1 MTVRDPAGPR
11 SVWKADGLLGEF
23 GLAGVLDPVD
33 IHGARRIARRLDES
47 DESVILAAALA
58 LRGTRFGHVCVDLEK
73 VRDSI
78 AVDEAEATVV
88 DDLAW
93 PEAGWIDRV
102 ASSPLTGTD
111 EQHPL
116 VLDGSLLYTQ
126 RMWDYQ
132 RRVADG
138 LLERAQVDPTDPVGL
153 GSILGQVFGG
163 QSSLQVVAA
172 AMASTRGVTVVA
184 GGPGT
189 GKTYTIARIIG
200 SALEMAA
207 AAGTRM
213 PLIGVAA
220 PTGKAAARLTEQ
232 LEAFAGSGV
241 LTDQASAAMAETKA
255 QTIHRLL
262 GWHWDRGRFR
272 HDFLNPLPHDLVVID
287 EMSMVSLPMAAKV
300 LDAVRPT
307 ARLVLVGDPDQLVSI
322 EAGTVLADLV
332 GPARNRLTF
341 SEEGRARLERLVP
354 GALTGPPPVGGEDR
368 RGSEKTSSP
377 LADHVVTLDRGFRF
391 DPLSPVA
398 ELADA
403 VRNGDADRVID
414 LLRAGGGGLS
424 WLDPGERP
432 VTDIPEVVEPL
443 LDHALRLI
451 AVADAGGTEEALR
464 LVGESALLCAH
475 RRGPLGV
482 EQWVDLIERSTRSRD
497 GWYGRWYPG
506 RPVMVTTND
515 YRLNLFNGDIGV
527 TVRDGVDLTVAFR
540 DSSGVRMVGPAQLP
554 ASEGV
559 QAMTIHKSQ
568 GSQFNRVVVLV
579 PHEDSRL
586 LTRELLYTAATRA
599 ETAVTVV
606 GSEQSIRDAVNRPV
620 VRASGLRGRLWVE
633 S

>member
-1 MTVRDPAGPR
+1 MTVRDPAGPH
-11 SVWKADGLLGEF
+11 SVWKAEGLLGEF

-33 IHGARRIARRLDES
+33 VHAARRIARLVGES
-47 DESVILAAALA
+47 DETVILAAALA
-58 LRGTRFGHVCVDLEK
+58 LRGTRFGHVCVDLDT
-73 VRDSI
+73 VRDTI
-78 AVDEAEATVV
+78 AVDEAEAAVV
-88 DDLAW
+88 DNLAW
-93 PEAGWIDRV
+93 PGPGWVDQL
-102 ASSPLTGTD
+102 ALSSLTGTD
-111 EQHPL
+111 DHHPL

-138 LLERAQVDPTDPVGL
+138 LLERAHVDPSDPVGL
-153 GSILGQVFGG
+153 DSILGQVFGG

-172 AMASTRGVTVVA
+172 AMAATRGLTVVA

-200 SALEMAA
+200 SALEMAV
-207 AAGTRM
+207 AAGTRL

-232 LEAFAGSGV
+232 LETFAGSGV
-241 LTDQASAAMAETKA
+241 LTEQASAAMAETKA

-262 GWHWDRGRFR
+262 GWHWDRGRFG

-332 GPARNRLTF
+332 GPARHHLTF
-341 SEEGRARLERLVP
+341 SEPGRTRLDRLVP
-354 GALTGPPPVGGEDR
+354 GAITDPLPVGDDDAPGPEN
-368 RGSEKTSSP
+368 TSSP
-377 LADHVVTLDRGFRF
+377 LADHVITLDRGFRF
-391 DPLSPVA
+391 DPMSPVA

-403 VRNGDADRVID
+403 VRHGDADRVID
-414 LLRAGGGGLS
+414 LLRTGGGGLS

-432 VTDIPEVVEPL
+432 VTEIGEVVDPL
-443 LDHALRLI
+443 LDHARRLI
-451 AVADAGGTEEALR
+451 AVAEAGETEEALR
-464 LVGESALLCAH
+464 LVTESALLCAH

-482 EQWVDLIERSTRSRD
+482 EQWVDLVERSTRGRD
-497 GWYGRWYPG
+497 GGFGRWYPG

-515 YRLNLFNGDIGV
+515 YRLSLFNGDIGV
-527 TVRDGVDLTVAFR
+527 TVRDGDGLTVAFR
-540 DSSGVRMVGPAQLP
+540 DSPGVRTVGPAQLP
-554 ASEGV
+554 SSEGV

-586 LTRELLYTAATRA
+586 LTRELLYTAVTRA
-599 ETAVTVV
+599 ETDVTVI
-606 GSEQSIRDAVNRPV
+606 GSERAIRDATERPV
-620 VRASGLRGRLWVE
+620 VRASGLRTRLWI
-633 S
+633 